1 MKNDIYKNSSYSIDE
16 RVKDLMSKMTLEEK
30 MTQLNGVWKNA
41 ETFLD
46 EDKHIIKEKVKEQL
60 PFGIG
65 QVARVFEG
73 LSAKEMAERSNEIQK
88 YFIENTR
95 LGIPVLFHEE
105 CLHGVMEH
113 DAVSFPHP
121 IAMAGSFN
129 PELVKKMYEY
139 TAKDARSRG
148 PRLALTPVLD
158 VIRDLRWGRTEETFG
173 EDPYLVSEMALAAV
187 TGFQGDVSEKLQDDK
202 VMATLKHFAAHGE
215 PEGGMNCGPAN
226 ISERVLR
233 EVFLYPFKVAVEE
246 GKALSVMGSYNE
258 IDGVPSHASKW
269 LLHDV
274 LRGEFGFKGF
284 VVSDYY
290 AIEQLEQRHKVAANY
305 KEAAKLSIEAG
316 VDIELPEPLVY
327 PNLLEMVKSGEVDVF
342 YIDRAVKNLLYYKF
356 FSGVFDNPYVDPEK
370 AEKVANDPD
379 AVKLSY
385 KLATECVILL
395 KNDKETLPLKTES
408 LKKIAVIGPNANYHS
423 IGGYSNPNINFITIL
438 EGMKNRLEGKVE
450 VVYAKG
456 CGITTDDGSWFIDEV
471 KRTDE
476 AEDRKL
482 IKEAVS
488 VAKSSDVIVL
498 CLGGNEQ
505 TSREAWVEE
514 HLGDRTDLQLVG
526 LQEELFEELI
536 KLGKPIIITL
546 THGRPLALTNIKE
559 KADAILDC
567 WYLGQETGCAVADV
581 ILGTVNPSGKLAVSV
596 PRSVGHLPVFYN
608 YKPLARRGYLFD
620 DVSPLYP
627 FGFGLSYTQFEL
639 SEVKLKESIIK
650 KDESFSILLNVSNTG
665 SYDGAEVIQVYIRDL
680 VSSVTR
686 PVKELKAFDKV
697 FVKAGETKE
706 VTIELKPDTL
716 AFFNLNMDFVVEPGE
731 FEIMVGTSSDDKD
744 LIKLKLVV
752 SKKYNFSKL

>member
-1 MKNDIYKNSSYSIDE
+1 MKEAIYKEKNYSINE
-16 RVKDLMSKMTLEEK
+16 RVDDLMSKMTLEEK
-30 MTQLNGVWKNA
+30 IAQLNGIWKNS
-41 ETFLD
+41 ESFLD
-46 EDKHIIKEKVKEQL
+46 EGKHLIEEKVKEEL
-60 PFGIG
+60 PNGIG

-113 DAVSFPHP
+113 DAISFPHP

-148 PRLALTPVLD
+148 PRQAFTPVLD
-158 VIRDLRWGRTEETFG
+158 VMRDPRWGRAEETFG
-173 EDPYLVSEMALAAV
+173 EDPYLVSRMALAAV
-187 TGFQGDVSEKLQDDK
+187 TGFQGDVTEKLQDDK
-202 VMATLKHFAAHGE
+202 VIATLKHFAAHGE

-226 ISERVLR
+226 FSERILR

-246 GKALSVMGSYNE
+246 GNALGVMPSYNE
-258 IDGVPSHASKW
+258 IDGVPSHANKW
-269 LLHDV
+269 LLQDV

-290 AIEQLEQRHKVAANY
+290 AIEQMEQRHKVAANY

-327 PNLLEMVKSGEVDVF
+327 PNLLEMVKSGEVDEF

-356 FSGVFDNPYVDPEK
+356 FSGVFDNPYVDPVK
-370 AEKVANDPD
+370 AEQVANDPE

-385 KLATECVILL
+385 QIGTECITLL
-395 KNDKETLPLKTES
+395 KNDNKTLPLKAEGV
-408 LKKIAVIGPNANYHS
+408 KKVAVIGPNANYHS
-423 IGGYSNPNINFITIL
+423 IGGYSNPNKNFVTIF
-438 EGMKNRLEGKVE
+438 EGIKTRLEGNVE

-456 CGITTDDGSWFIDEV
+456 CGITTDDGSWFVDEV

-476 AEDRKL
+476 AEDREL
-482 IKEAVS
+482 IKEAVAL
-488 VAKSSDVIVL
+488 AKSSDVIVL

-514 HLGDRTDLQLVG
+514 HLGDRTNLQLVG
-526 LQEELFEELI
+526 LQEELFEELR
-536 KLGKPIIITL
+536 KSGKPIIVTL

-559 KADAILDC
+559 KADAMLDC
-567 WYLGQETGCAVADV
+567 WYLGQETGYVVADA
-581 ILGTVNPSGKLAVSV
+581 ILGKVNPSGKLAVSV

-639 SEVKLKESIIK
+639 SNIKLKESTIN
-650 KDESFSILLNVSNTG
+650 KDDSYNISLNVSNTG
-665 SYDGAEVIQVYIRDL
+665 QVDGAEVIQVYIRDL

-686 PVKELKAFDKV
+686 PVKELKAFEKV
-697 FVKAGETKE
+697 FLKAGETKE
-706 VTIELKPDTL
+706 VQIELKPESL
-716 AFFNLNMDFVVEPGE
+716 AFYNINMDFVVEPGE
-731 FEIMVGTSSDDKD
+731 FEIMVGTSSEDKD
-744 LIKLKLVV
+744 LIKLKLDV
-752 SKKYNFSKL
+752 K